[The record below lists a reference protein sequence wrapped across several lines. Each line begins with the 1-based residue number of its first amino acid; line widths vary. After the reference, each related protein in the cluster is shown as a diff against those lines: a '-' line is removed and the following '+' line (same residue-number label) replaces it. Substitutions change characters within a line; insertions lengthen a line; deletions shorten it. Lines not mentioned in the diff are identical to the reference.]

1 MTLESSFVTFFLI
14 NVKTRCSVNN
24 KSNFVMFYF
33 SGLESGLIQ
42 QQGMNVHQQQQ
53 QQQQQQQ
60 MVGGLSMATSGTLTM
75 AGGTMTMANGK

>member
-1 MTLESSFVTFFLI
+1 
-14 NVKTRCSVNN
+14 
-24 KSNFVMFYF
+24 MFYV

-42 QQGMNVHQQQQ
+42 QQGMNVH

>member
-1 MTLESSFVTFFLI
+1 
-14 NVKTRCSVNN
+14 
-24 KSNFVMFYF
+24 MFYV

-42 QQGMNVHQQQQ
+42 QQGMNVHQQ

>member
-1 MTLESSFVTFFLI
+1 
-14 NVKTRCSVNN
+14 
-24 KSNFVMFYF
+24 MFYV

-42 QQGMNVHQQQQ
+42 QQGMNVHQQQ

>member
-1 MTLESSFVTFFLI
+1 MEAI
-14 NVKTRCSVNN
+14 NLDIQWIREPFS
-24 KSNFVMFYF
+24 MFYV

-42 QQGMNVHQQQQ
+42 QQGMNVHQQQ

>member
-1 MTLESSFVTFFLI
+1 
-14 NVKTRCSVNN
+14 
-24 KSNFVMFYF
+24 MFYV

-42 QQGMNVHQQQQ
+42 QQGMNVH
-53 QQQQQQQ
+53 QQQQQQ